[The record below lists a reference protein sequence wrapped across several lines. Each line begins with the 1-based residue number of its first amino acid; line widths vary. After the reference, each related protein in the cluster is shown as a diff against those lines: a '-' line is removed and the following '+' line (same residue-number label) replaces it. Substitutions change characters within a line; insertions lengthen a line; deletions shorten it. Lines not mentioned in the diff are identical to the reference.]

1 MGYYAL
7 LTIRGFSEHRPTKSA
22 GIFTLGTR
30 STHMQD
36 ELRVD
41 DLKNNWDLIKEK
53 MKTDYDISSVA
64 FNTWIQPLEIY
75 NVSKDQVI
83 ILVTNWN
90 KRFMIDYLTKRYS
103 DLIQI
108 TIEEVL
114 HARCRVTFILPDDL
128 DNDEIINDKK
138 KLSPE
143 MDNYYKASL
152 SANLNPKYT
161 FETFVVGPNN
171 KFAHAAALAVADSPA
186 ARYNPLF
193 IYGGVGLGKTH
204 LMHSIAHQILHNNP
218 SLRVLYVTSEKFT
231 SELIEAIRSKNNA
244 AFKDKYRNID
254 VLLIDDIQFI
264 IGKEST
270 QEEFFHT
277 FNNLYENNKQIVI
290 SSDKPPKEFT
300 TLEERLS
307 SRFAAGLSVDIS
319 SPDYETRMA
328 VLRKKEEMEHY
339 TIDEAIL
346 KYIATNVTS
355 NIRELEGALTKV
367 IAYAKLSN
375 CELTMEMA
383 EEALK
388 DIIHNDQNRVITSQL
403 IMEVVAEHFGF
414 QTSDL
419 ISHKRNKE
427 IAYPRQITM
436 YLCREMTGLS
446 LQQIGKDLG
455 NRDHTTIR
463 HGCEKIADEL
473 KSDVSLRE
481 TIEVIQKKISP
492 SSTKS

>member
-1 MGYYAL
+1 ML
-7 LTIRGFSEHRPTKSA
+7 E
-22 GIFTLGTR
+22 TLK
-30 STHMQD
+30 
-36 ELRVD
+36 E
-41 DLKNNWDLIKEK
+41 NWDLIKEK
-53 MKTDYDISSVA
+53 MKNDYDISSVA

-75 NVSKDQVI
+75 NLNKDQVI

-114 HARCRVTFILPDDL
+114 HFHCTVTFILPDDL
-128 DNDEIINDKK
+128 DNDDIINNKK

-161 FETFVVGPNN
+161 FDTFVVGPNN

-204 LMHSIAHQILHNNP
+204 LMHSIAHQILHNDP
-218 SLRVLYVTSEKFT
+218 GLRVLYVTSEKFT

-290 SSDKPPKEFT
+290 SSDKPPKEFN

-319 SPDYETRMA
+319 APDYETRMA

-339 TIDEAIL
+339 IIDESIL
-346 KYIATNVTS
+346 KYIAANVTS

-367 IAYAKLSN
+367 IAYSKLSN
-375 CELTMEMA
+375 CELTMDMA

-388 DIIHNDQNRVITSQL
+388 DIIHNDKNRVITSQL
-403 IMEVVAEHFGF
+403 IMEMVAEHFGF
-414 QTSDL
+414 QTADL
-419 ISHKRNKE
+419 ISHKRNKD

-492 SSTKS
+492 SASK

>member
-1 MGYYAL
+1 ML
-7 LTIRGFSEHRPTKSA
+7 E
-22 GIFTLGTR
+22 TLK
-30 STHMQD
+30 
-36 ELRVD
+36 E
-41 DLKNNWDLIKEK
+41 KWDLIKEK
-53 MKTDYDISSVA
+53 LKTDYEISSVA
-64 FNTWIQPLEIY
+64 FDTWIEPLEIY
-75 NVSKDQVI
+75 NVNGDQVI

-90 KRFMIDYLTKRYS
+90 KRFILDILNKRYS

-108 TIEEVL
+108 SIEEVIGL
-114 HARCRVTFILPDDL
+114 RCKVVFILPEDL
-128 DNDEIINDKK
+128 DNESIINNKK
-138 KLSPE
+138 KLTPE
-143 MDNYYKASL
+143 MDNYYMASL
-152 SANLNPKYT
+152 NANLNPKYT
-161 FETFVVGPNN
+161 FDTFVVGPNN
-171 KFAHAAALAVADSPA
+171 KFAHAAALAVADTPA

-204 LMHSIAHQILHNNP
+204 LMHSIAHQIIRNDP
-218 SLRVLYVTSEKFT
+218 QLRVLYVTSEKFT
-231 SELIEAIRSKNNA
+231 SELIEAIRSKNNI
-244 AFKDKYRNID
+244 AFKEKYRNID

-277 FNNLYENNKQIVI
+277 FNNLYEKNKQIVI

-307 SRFAAGLSVDIS
+307 SRFAAGLTVDIS

-339 TIDEAIL
+339 SIDDTIL
-346 KYIATNVTS
+346 KYIASNVIS

-388 DIIHNDQNRVITSQL
+388 DIIHTDQNRVITSQL
-403 IMEVVAEHFGF
+403 IMDVVAEHFGF

-419 ISHKRNKE
+419 VSHKRNKD

-463 HGCEKIADEL
+463 HGCEKIASDL
-473 KSDVSLRE
+473 KKDLALQENIDV
-481 TIEVIQKKISP
+481 IKKKISP
-492 SSTKS
+492 SS